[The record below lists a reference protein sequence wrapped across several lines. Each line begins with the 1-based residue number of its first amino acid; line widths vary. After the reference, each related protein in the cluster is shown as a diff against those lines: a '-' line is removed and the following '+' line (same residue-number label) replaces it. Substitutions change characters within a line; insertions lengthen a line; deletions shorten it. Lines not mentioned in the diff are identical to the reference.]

1 MNFISKPFIKLFW
14 GAVII
19 CLIGIGVII
28 GGLWVN
34 SLKTDQIANS
44 YVNGYESGY
53 EKGATDKQ
61 AQVNEVVINNLEQDN
76 KLKVRI
82 QRDDGV
88 EEITLIPEVL
98 CNINETE

>member
-1 MNFISKPFIKLFW
+1 M
-14 GAVII
+14 I
-19 CLIGIGVII
+19 CLIGIGMIMGWI
-28 GGLWVN
+28 A
-34 SLKTDQIANS
+34 SEAIKTDEIANS
-44 YVNGYESGY
+44 YATGYVAGY
-53 EKGATDKQ
+53 EKGAADKQ
-61 AQVNEVVINNLEQDN
+61 EQINQVVINNLEQDN